1 MDKRPA
7 SVEER
12 DWLDWHQVYN
22 DPGSSLSWRLRIV
35 RDEIRA
41 ALDRCPAGRI
51 QVISICAGQGHDLIG
66 SVAAHPRREDVS
78 ARLVELDPR
87 NTQAGS
93 QMAAATNL
101 GRFEFVAADASIT
114 DVYAGAVPAQ
124 LALVCGLFGN
134 ITDGDIATTISAL
147 PSLLATDGTV
157 IWTRHR
163 HDPDVTPNIRRW
175 FRDAG
180 FNELAFHRMPD
191 GYHSVGVHQLTEPT
205 APFHPGLKFFRFV
218 GYDTLLEGRS

>member
-1 MDKRPA
+1 M
-7 SVEER
+7 
-12 DWLDWHQVYN
+12 
-22 DPGSSLSWRLRIV
+22 
-35 RDEIRA
+35 
-41 ALDRCPAGRI
+41 
-51 QVISICAGQGHDLIG
+51 CAGQGHDLIG

-101 GRFEFVAADASIT
+101 ERFEFVAADASIT

-147 PSLLATDGTV
+147 PSLVAPDGTV

-163 HDPDVTPNIRRW
+163 HKPDVTPNIHHW
-175 FRDAG
+175 FRDVG
-180 FNELAFHRMPD
+180 FNQLAFHQMPD
-191 GYHSVGVHQLTEPT
+191 GYQTVGVHQLTEPSE
-205 APFHPGLKFFRFV
+205 PLRSGLKLFGFV
-218 GYDTLLEGRS
+218 GYDTLLGGTA